1 MQDVCQAAL
10 QNIIGFIVQNATNS
24 AYLILYRSGFTCRG
38 FFYTVDVYYL
48 CVLMNGLDQLLIGW
62 GFKNEKV

>member
-38 FFYTVDVYYL
+38 FFYTVDDILFMCSNEWIRSTTYR
-48 CVLMNGLDQLLIGW
+48 M
-62 GFKNEKV
+62 GFQK